1 MHRVRPSLKV
11 GATKFHNQDRSVQLD
26 ELELNH
32 TIHVS
37 CIFTLLGCGN
47 DCRSVECGESKE
59 RLDQAPVMKVIHG
72 KAAELVYTV
81 DENAYRPS
89 ILNFFG
95 DLSRHELT

>member
-47 DCRSVECGESKE
+47 DCRSVECGELKE
-59 RLDQAPVMKVIHG
+59 RLDQAPVMKFIHG
-72 KAAELVYTV
+72 KATEL
-81 DENAYRPS
+81 A
-89 ILNFFG
+89 
-95 DLSRHELT
+95 